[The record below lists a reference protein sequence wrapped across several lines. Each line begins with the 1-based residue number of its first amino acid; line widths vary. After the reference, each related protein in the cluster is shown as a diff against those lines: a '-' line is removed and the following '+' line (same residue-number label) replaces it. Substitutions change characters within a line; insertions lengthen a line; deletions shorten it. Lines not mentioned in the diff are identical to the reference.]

1 MRSAGPVLAGPA
13 RPRRQGQ
20 SGQVLVI
27 VAVWLVALIG
37 SAALILL
44 TGSVEWQR
52 NQLQQVAD
60 QAALDAALKIGVGC
74 SAGSATTVIT
84 EADNF
89 IATQR
94 TRTGSLN
101 VSGSSCSAGY
111 TGTDTFTS
119 GVTATIVYP
128 YRAHQQQVAVTLTEA
143 LPISFGS
150 NLGATN
156 TNVTR
161 RAVAQQLNGSTAA
174 VTATTLS
181 CTGGQFNVAGSVVAS
196 NAISLSGGCA
206 IYAHDRF
213 DATSGTYSD
222 LGNTSVF
229 AGGQT
234 WVGGGGRCSAGA
246 ISGSS
251 NAICADGFE
260 LSGHNTMTCG
270 TSGTSAY
277 LAAGDAAVNP
287 NPCAGGTG
295 AQPVAPLSTNLP
307 PEPNADPTIAATL
320 PGGVACSAGGS
331 YANIV
336 VNGVTVGTGNAAAPT
351 QDAGGFVH
359 FKSGCY
365 GYLNVG
371 NLGSTGNITN
381 RQVGVESARL
391 RHFVIATLPLLSTAG
406 TLLVATLTSDS
417 SPNKSTPPSPSW
429 LLAAQADQAGAGRT
443 EIWYYPNNPGNLQTF
458 QFALN
463 PATDF
468 GELQV
473 TEWSG
478 AAAAP
483 LDQTGSS
490 VVPAAATTAV
500 NATAGATTAANELV
514 ITDEAYTIAA
524 GQTFTPGATYT
535 SLVSDTVNG
544 YSSEYRLNATV
555 GTQSE
560 TVTASQATPWSN
572 VIATFKPSGGVV
584 PNGAVLDPGFYYF
597 NGSGFAG
604 GGGICL
610 NGGTLLARDVTLE
623 LVNSAGFSSGTCAAG
638 GGAACATATCAFGSD
653 PCSIAA
659 CPPNVAAD
667 SAGGGYEWFSA
678 PCNQAPAGDAGCSG
692 SAWCPVGDR
701 ACWNLLIW
709 APSAI
714 TGQIAITG
722 SVAEAWLL
730 GSVSFPGT
738 CTYAANGGS
747 MIAGN
752 VSCGTLSVS
761 AAAAAGTAVGG
772 DYGVSTALVE
782 AVLVE

>member
-1 MRSAGPVLAGPA
+1 M
-13 RPRRQGQ
+13 RRQGQ

-52 NQLQQVAD
+52 NQLQQIAD
-60 QAALDAALKIGVGC
+60 QAALDAALKVGVGC
-74 SAGSATTVIT
+74 NAASANTVIT

-94 TRTGSLN
+94 MRTGTLN
-101 VSGSSCSAGY
+101 VSAGSCSAGY
-111 TGTDTFTS
+111 TGTDTFSS

-196 NAISLSGGCA
+196 NAIALSGSCA

-213 DATSGTYSD
+213 DAASSTYSD
-222 LGNTSVF
+222 LGNASVY
-229 AGGQT
+229 ASGQT
-234 WVGGGGRCSAGA
+234 WVGGGGRCVAGA
-246 ISGSS
+246 SSGSS
-251 NAICADGFE
+251 NAVCADGFE
-260 LSGHNTMTCG
+260 VTGHNSMTCG
-270 TSGTSAY
+270 TSGTSSY

-287 NPCAGGTG
+287 NPCAAGAG
-295 AQPVAPLSTNLP
+295 AQPVAPLSTALP
-307 PEPNADPTIAATL
+307 PEPNADPTITTTL
-320 PGGVACSAGGS
+320 PGGVACSAGAAYG
-331 YANIV
+331 NIV
-336 VNGVTVGTGNAAAPT
+336 VNGVTVGTGNAAVPT
-351 QDAGGFVH
+351 QDASGYVH
-359 FKSGCY
+359 FKTGCY

-371 NLGSTGNITN
+371 NLGSSGSITN
-381 RQVGVESARL
+381 RQVGLESARQ
-391 RHFVIATLPLLSTAG
+391 RHFVMGSLPGLSIAG
-406 TLLVATLTSDS
+406 TLLVATLTSDE
-417 SPNKSTPPSPSW
+417 SPNKATPPSANW
-429 LLAAQADQAGAGRT
+429 LLAAQATQAGAGRT
-443 EIWYYPNNPGNLQTF
+443 EIWYYPNNPGNLQNF

-463 PATDF
+463 PATIF
-468 GELQV
+468 GEVQF
-473 TEWSG
+473 TEWTG
-478 AAAAP
+478 ALAAP
-483 LDQTGSS
+483 LDRTGSTA
-490 VVPAAATTAV
+490 VAVATTTTA
-500 NATAGATTAANELV
+500 NATSAATTAANELV
-514 ITDEAYTIAA
+514 ITDEAYRIPA
-524 GQTFTPGATYT
+524 GQTFTPAATYT
-535 SLVSDTVNG
+535 TLVNDPTNG
-544 YSSEYRLNATV
+544 FSSEYRANVAV
-555 GTQSE
+555 GVQSE
-560 TVTASQATPWSN
+560 TVTTSQATPWAN
-572 VIATFKPSGGVV
+572 VIATFKPAAGVV

-610 NGGTLLARDVTLE
+610 NGGLLLARDVTLE
-623 LVNSAGFSSGTCAAG
+623 FVNSAGFSSGTCAAG
-638 GGAACATATCAFGSD
+638 GGAACVAAACAFGSD

-667 SAGGGYEWFSA
+667 SAGGGYEWFAA

-701 ACWNLLIW
+701 ACWNLLVW
-709 APSAI
+709 APS
-714 TGQIAITG
+714 TTSGQIAIKGT
-722 SVAEAWLL
+722 VAEAWLL
-730 GSVSFPGT
+730 GSIYWPGT

-747 MIAGN
+747 LIAGT
-752 VSCGTLSVS
+752 VSCGTLSIS
-761 AAAAAGTAVGG
+761 AAAGAGTSVGS